1 MFILKYQKPCQEG
14 FFQTLQQVAS
24 SSKNKF
30 FCISKNN
37 PNILPKWS
45 LSSI

>member
-1 MFILKYQKPCQEG
+1 
-14 FFQTLQQVAS
+14 VAS

-45 LSSI
+45 LSSIWMPATINNRDFKENGLKSF